1 MMENFNVHGILMPAY
16 NERNLTVV
24 TDDSTQKENIHQ
36 YFEEEFD
43 KAGILTYKVEVH
55 VY

>member
-1 MMENFNVHGILMPAY
+1 MENSTEYGILMPAS

-24 TDDSTQKENIHQ
+24 TDDPTQKENIHQ